1 MTETLGILIPFLI
14 ADVLN
19 PVLFAFMVYAAGT
32 ARPVVTSSA
41 MLLGHTAAYLGA
53 GLVIALGL
61 ERITRY
67 LANPSSIDYLIA
79 LVVGLLLL
87 WVALRLALPKAEKPE
102 AKRPEDSGTI
112 TPLSAFGLGAVIN
125 FIGIP
130 FALPYFAAIDQI
142 LKANLST
149 ADSLVLLVAYNLVY
163 ALPFLIVPVL
173 VTTLGAR
180 ARPVLQKINAALD
193 RASAV
198 LMPVLLGLAGLAL
211 VADALLYFATGEGL
225 F

>member
-1 MTETLGILIPFLI
+1 
-14 ADVLN
+14 
-19 PVLFAFMVYAAGT
+19 MVYAVGT
-32 ARPVVTSSA
+32 PRPVLTSSA
-41 MLLGHTAAYLGA
+41 MLLGHTAAYFGA
-53 GLVIALGL
+53 GIVIALGL
-61 ERITRY
+61 ETITRY
-67 LANPSSIDYLIA
+67 LANPSTIDYLIA

-87 WVALRLALPKAEKPE
+87 WVALLAAKKPE
-102 AKRPEDSGTI
+102 AKRPEESGSM

-130 FALPYFAAIDQI
+130 FALPYFAAIDQV

-149 ADSLVLLVAYNLVY
+149 GDSLVLLVAYNLVY
-163 ALPFLIVPVL
+163 ALPFLIVPIL
-173 VTTLGAR
+173 VTTLGER
-180 ARPVLQKINAALD
+180 ARPLLQKINATLD

-211 VADALLYFATGEGL
+211 VADALLYFATGKGL

>member
-1 MTETLGILIPFLI
+1 MSGTFGILIPFLI

-32 ARPVVTSSA
+32 RRPVLTSSA
-41 MLLGHTAAYLGA
+41 MLLGHTVAYFGA
-53 GLVIALGL
+53 GIVIALGL
-61 ERITRY
+61 EKITHY

-79 LVVGLLLL
+79 LIVGLLLL
-87 WVALRLALPKAEKPE
+87 WVAFPKAQKAE
-102 AKRPEDSGTI
+102 AKRPEDSGKM

-142 LKANLST
+142 LKANYSVGDT
-149 ADSLVLLVAYNLVY
+149 LVLLVAYNLAY

-173 VTTLGAR
+173 VATIGER
-180 ARPVLQKINAALD
+180 SRPVLQRINGALD
-193 RASAV
+193 RASAF
-198 LMPVLLGLAGLAL
+198 LIPVLLGLAGLAL
-211 VADALLYFATGEGL
+211 VADAVLYFATGEGL

>member
-1 MTETLGILIPFLI
+1 MIETLGILIPFLI

-19 PVLFAFMVYAAGT
+19 PVLFAFMVYAVGMP
-32 ARPVVTSSA
+32 RPVLTSSA
-41 MLLGHTAAYLGA
+41 MLLGHTAAYFGA
-53 GLVIALGL
+53 GIVIALGL
-61 ERITRY
+61 ETITRY
-67 LANPSSIDYLIA
+67 LANPSTIDYLIA

-87 WVALRLALPKAEKPE
+87 WVALLAAKKPE
-102 AKRPEDSGTI
+102 AKRPEEGGSM
-112 TPLSAFGLGAVIN
+112 TPLSAFGMGAVIN

-130 FALPYFAAIDQI
+130 FALPYFAAIDQV

-149 ADSLVLLVAYNLVY
+149 GDSLVLLVAYNLVY
-163 ALPFLIVPVL
+163 ALPFLIVPIL
-173 VTTLGAR
+173 VTTLGER
-180 ARPVLQKINAALD
+180 ARPLLRKINATLD

-211 VADALLYFATGEGL
+211 VADALLYFATGKGL

>member
-1 MTETLGILIPFLI
+1 MIETFGILVPFLI

-32 ARPVVTSSA
+32 RRPVVTSAA
-41 MLLGHTAAYLGA
+41 MLLGHTAAYFGA
-53 GLVIALGL
+53 GIVIALGL
-61 ERITRY
+61 EKITHY

-79 LVVGLLLL
+79 LIVGLLLL
-87 WVALRLALPKAEKPE
+87 WLALPKAKKPE
-102 AKRPEDSGTI
+102 TKRPEESGSM

-142 LKANLST
+142 LKANLAT
-149 ADSLVLLVAYNLVY
+149 GDTLVLLVAYNLVY
-163 ALPFLIVPVL
+163 ALPFLVVPVL
-173 VTTLGAR
+173 VASLGER
-180 ARPVLQKINAALD
+180 SRPVLQRIKGTLD
-193 RASAV
+193 RASAF

-211 VADALLYFATGEGL
+211 VADAVLYFATGEGL

>member
-1 MTETLGILIPFLI
+1 MIETLGILIPFLI

-19 PVLFAFMVYAAGT
+19 PVLFAFMVYAVGT
-32 ARPVVTSSA
+32 ARPVLTSSA
-41 MLLGHTAAYLGA
+41 MLLGHTAAYFGA
-53 GLVIALGL
+53 GIVIALGL
-61 ERITRY
+61 ETITRY
-67 LANPSSIDYLIA
+67 LANPSTIDYLIA

-87 WVALRLALPKAEKPE
+87 WVALLAAKKPE
-102 AKRPEDSGTI
+102 AKRPEESGSM
-112 TPLSAFGLGAVIN
+112 TPLSAFGMGAVIN

-130 FALPYFAAIDQI
+130 FALPYFAAIDQV

-149 ADSLVLLVAYNLVY
+149 GDSLVLLVAYNLVY
-163 ALPFLIVPVL
+163 ALPFLIVPIL
-173 VTTLGAR
+173 VTTLGER
-180 ARPVLQKINAALD
+180 ARPLLRKINATLD

-211 VADALLYFATGEGL
+211 VADALLYFATGKGL

>member
-1 MTETLGILIPFLI
+1 MIETFGILIPFLI

-32 ARPVVTSSA
+32 RRPVVTSSA
-41 MLLGHTAAYLGA
+41 MLLGHTAAYFGA
-53 GLVIALGL
+53 GIVIALGL
-61 ERITRY
+61 EKITRY
-67 LANPSSIDYLIA
+67 LANPSSVDYLVA

-87 WVALRLALPKAEKPE
+87 WVAFPKAEKAE
-102 AKRPEDSGTI
+102 AKRPKDSGSI
-112 TPLSAFGLGAVIN
+112 TPLSAFGIGAVIN

-130 FALPYFAAIDQI
+130 FALPYFAAIDQM
-142 LKANLST
+142 LKANFST
-149 ADSLVLLVAYNLVY
+149 GDTLVLLVAYNLVY
-163 ALPFLIVPVL
+163 ALPFLIVPIL
-173 VTTLGAR
+173 VMTLGER
-180 ARPVLQKINAALD
+180 SRPVLQRINRTMG

-198 LMPVLLGLAGLAL
+198 LMPIFLGLAGLAL